1 MGSEWDVAGSEMRL
15 PFESTSSRATSL
27 AATLALHVAAIL
39 WLLALRF
46 DLPERL
52 AGDFELLWPAMP
64 VPESVAV
71 PPLPMPAPAPAAA
84 APPNP
89 APITI
94 APRQALF
101 LEHPPDAE
109 GWSNI
114 ARDEARRL
122 TAPYPYPRFGEFP
135 RGPEK
140 KPSELYP
147 PSIFDKALPR
157 VGQTVTT
164 ADGETIIWVSDYCYV
179 SVQSRSLTQK
189 EIHAGRNGV
198 RTCVLAEFGGKKDV
212 RGDLFNEIKR
222 PPAPQEPGCNAEG
235 IGLSC
240 AR

>member
-1 MGSEWDVAGSEMRL
+1 MLLLFDWTR
-15 PFESTSSRATSL
+15 SRATAF
-27 AATLALHVAAIL
+27 AATFVLHVAAIL

-46 DLPERL
+46 DLPEKL
-52 AGDFELLWPAMP
+52 AGDLELLWPALPEPEPAAPP
-64 VPESVAV
+64 VP
-71 PPLPMPAPAPAAA
+71 PPADPAPPPAAA
-84 APPNP
+84 VSP
-89 APITI
+89 APVES
-94 APRQALF
+94 APTRSPF
-101 LEHPPDAE
+101 LEHPPDTE

-114 ARDEARRL
+114 AKDEARRL

-135 RGPEK
+135 KGPEE

-147 PSIFDKALPR
+147 PSIFDKPLPR

-164 ADGETIIWVSDYCYV
+164 AEGETIIWVSDYCYV

-198 RTCVLAEFGGKKDV
+198 RTCVLAEFGGKKQA

-222 PPAPQEPGCNAEG
+222 PPTPQEPGCNTEG